1 MQSQQTRVRARAAIR
16 LRGPVCTAIGQ
27 FLNNVYARP
36 SARPSDAPGFWF
48 LDRRMPEQSSP
59 LHYLPAPAAP
69 PSNHQPRTGTTREH
83 HARCDGAKVPAVS
96 RPGHAFLSTPL
107 SSECLPIPPR
117 LRPPVH
123 NVPRQPPPPA
133 PSPFTTSLHSPLS
146 PASGSPHRCGCCWS
160 PKLALLQDTRGAHR
174 TAPPAA
180 LAPDLPGFRPCR
192 GNIACGGSL
201 VPVPG

>member
-1 MQSQQTRVRARAAIR
+1 MQSQQARVRARAAIR

-96 RPGHAFLSTPL
+96 RPGHAFLSTPM
-107 SSECLPIPPR
+107 SSP
-117 LRPPVH
+117 RPPH
-123 NVPRQPPPPA
+123 PTPA
-133 PSPFTTSLHSPLS
+133 PSGCGLSDHVPPLGPFTTCLHSRSHLLLHI
-146 PASGSPHRCGCCWS
+146 AAGCCWS